1 VETLVDRKVVSQVNR
16 QHLVDHRAETLKD
29 LRVVSQVNLQHLM
42 DHKVETSVDHKVDQP
57 LEAVLH
63 LLPERHL
70 PHL

>member
-1 VETLVDRKVVSQVNR
+1 
-16 QHLVDHRAETLKD
+16 
-29 LRVVSQVNLQHLM
+29 M
-42 DHKVETSVDHKVDQP
+42 DHKLETSVDHKVDQP